1 MQLPAAAARAPTWF
15 STRRL
20 LDEKLS
26 DLHRCSNLN
35 TVKQIQAQV
44 LKNDLHQDPYVAPKL
59 VAAFSLSRHLP
70 SAVNAFNLVTNPNT
84 HLYNTL
90 IRAQA
95 QNKAYPSVAF
105 ETFFQMQRNGVFS
118 DSFTYTC
125 LLKSFDGYSC
135 FRMVQMIHTHVVK
148 FGFFGSDI
156 FVPNSLIDSYCKC
169 GGAGMD
175 AAIRLFLEMEERDVV
190 TWNSL
195 IGGLVRGGEFEKA
208 CKVFDEMPERD
219 VVSWNIMLD
228 GYAKAGEMGK
238 AFEMFEGMPER
249 NVVSWASMVWG
260 YCRAGDMNMARMLFD
275 KCPVKNLVIWTTM
288 ISGYA
293 EKGLVNEA
301 TKLYDKME
309 GVGMRIDDGFLIS
322 ILAACAESGMSA
334 LGKRIHASVE
344 RRRLRCSTK
353 VLNAFID
360 MYAKCGCVD
369 VALGVFSRIEKKD
382 LVSWNSMIQGLGIH
396 GRGEKALEL
405 FTRMVHEGFEPD
417 KYTFIGLLCA
427 CTHAGLVNEGR
438 NYFYSMEKV
447 HGIVPQVEH
456 YGCMIDL
463 LGRGGHLEEAF
474 QLVRSMP
481 MEPNEIVLGTLL
493 GACRMHNDVDLA
505 KAVCEHLFELAPLD
519 PGNFNLL
526 SNIYAQAGDWVN
538 VASVRWQMKNTGSQK
553 PSGASSIEVEEEVHE
568 FTAFDQSHPKS
579 DDIYRMIDRLIKD
592 IRQVGYVPKAYVSR
606 SDAYSFNF

>member
-1 MQLPAAAARAPTWF
+1 
-15 STRRL
+15 
-20 LDEKLS
+20 
-26 DLHRCSNLN
+26 
-35 TVKQIQAQV
+35 
-44 LKNDLHQDPYVAPKL
+44 
-59 VAAFSLSRHLP
+59 
-70 SAVNAFNLVTNPNT
+70 
-84 HLYNTL
+84 
-90 IRAQA
+90 
-95 QNKAYPSVAF
+95 
-105 ETFFQMQRNGVFS
+105 
-118 DSFTYTC
+118 
-125 LLKSFDGYSC
+125 
-135 FRMVQMIHTHVVK
+135 
-148 FGFFGSDI
+148 
-156 FVPNSLIDSYCKC
+156 
-169 GGAGMD
+169 
-175 AAIRLFLEMEERDVV
+175 
-190 TWNSL
+190 
-195 IGGLVRGGEFEKA
+195 
-208 CKVFDEMPERD
+208 
-219 VVSWNIMLD
+219 
-228 GYAKAGEMGK
+228 
-238 AFEMFEGMPER
+238 
-249 NVVSWASMVWG
+249 
-260 YCRAGDMNMARMLFD
+260 
-275 KCPVKNLVIWTTM
+275 
-288 ISGYA
+288 
-293 EKGLVNEA
+293 
-301 TKLYDKME
+301 
-309 GVGMRIDDGFLIS
+309 MRVDDGFLIS
-322 ILAACAESGMSA
+322 ILTACAESGMSA

-396 GRGEKALEL
+396 GRGERALEL

-438 NYFYSMEKV
+438 SYFYSMEKV

-579 DDIYRMIDRLIKD
+579 DDIYIE
-592 IRQVGYVPKAYVSR
+592 
-606 SDAYSFNF
+606 

>member
-44 LKNDLHQDPYVAPKL
+44 FKNDLHQDPYVAPKL

-95 QNKAYPSVAF
+95 QNKAHPSVAF

-175 AAIRLFLEMEERDVV
+175 AAIQLFLEMEERDVV

-228 GYAKAGEMGK
+228 GYAKAGQMGK

-275 KCPVKNLVIWTTM
+275 KCPGKNLVIWTTM

-463 LGRGGHLEEAF
+463 LGRGGNLEEAF